1 MTYLQLSAILSI
13 MTKEQLCTDVTIYLS
28 DKDEYYKVGDND
40 FSMADDMVEDRLDH
54 GHFFLIVYE
63 ECE

>member
-1 MTYLQLSAILSI
+1 MTYLQLSDILSI

-28 DKDEYYKVGDND
+28 GKDEYYKVEDNE
-40 FSMADDMVEDRLDH
+40 FYTDDMVEDRLDH
-54 GHFFLIVYE
+54 GHPFLIVHE